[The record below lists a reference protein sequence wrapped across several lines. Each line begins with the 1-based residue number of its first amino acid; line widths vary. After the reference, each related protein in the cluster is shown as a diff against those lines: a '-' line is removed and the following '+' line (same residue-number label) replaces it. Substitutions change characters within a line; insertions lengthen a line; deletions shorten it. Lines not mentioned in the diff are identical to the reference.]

1 MAVVVYGAGGQ
12 ARVLLELMD
21 RAGICPLAG
30 LVDDNP
36 ALTGAKIDGLPVLGT
51 VEKLTGYIRV
61 YRIHRAVIAMGD
73 NSLRK
78 KFAEHARSLGLR
90 LPVLIHPNAYVSPTA
105 QLGEGTVVM
114 AGAVVSA
121 HCKVGELCI
130 INTRAC
136 LDHDCELG
144 DCVHVAPGATLTGN
158 VTVGNETLIGAG
170 STILPG
176 LIVGDQSIVGAGATV
191 IRDVPSNNTVVGC
204 PARPIAHKGKKF
216 IEPVAT
222 AAVAAAN

>member
-36 ALTGAKIDGLPVLGT
+36 ALHGTKVEGLPVLGN
-51 VEKLTGYIRV
+51 VDKLAAYIRV

-73 NSLRK
+73 NALRK
-78 KFAEHARSLGLR
+78 RFAEHARSLGLR
-90 LPVLIHPNAYVSPTA
+90 LPVLIHPNAYVSPSA

-121 HCKVGELCI
+121 HAKLGELCI
-130 INTRAC
+130 VNTRTSI
-136 LDHDCELG
+136 DHDCELG
-144 DCVHVAPGATLTGN
+144 DCVHIGPGATLTGN
-158 VTVGNETLIGAG
+158 VTVGNETTIGAG
-170 STILPG
+170 STVIPG
-176 LIVGDQSIVGAGATV
+176 LIVGDSSIVGAGATV
-191 IRDVPSNNTVVGC
+191 IRDVPSNTTVVGC
-204 PARPIAHKGKKF
+204 PARPIPRKNAPAP
-216 IEPVAT
+216 EPT
-222 AAVAAAN
+222 AAATT